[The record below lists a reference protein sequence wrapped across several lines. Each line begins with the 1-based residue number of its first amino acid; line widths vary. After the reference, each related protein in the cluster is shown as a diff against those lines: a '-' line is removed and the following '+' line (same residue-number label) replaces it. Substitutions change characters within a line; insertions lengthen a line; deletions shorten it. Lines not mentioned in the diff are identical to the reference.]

1 MLEPQV
7 SRKIQYFWIKAISG
21 PSSRVWALCIWN
33 NASAGFMAPELLEKK
48 EYDYTVDYFTLGV
61 TLYEMIA
68 AKGPFRVRGEKV
80 LNALLWLTAVLHM
93 MKMLVSFDFI
103 QVENTEVA
111 RRIINDAVSY
121 TPKFTKECKD
131 ICEGLMEKDPAK
143 RLGFKNNN
151 CDVLKTQPF
160 FKEIN
165 WGRLEAGERHPSI
178 IYLHFTHQCSSKR
191 NSPATICP
199 GS

>member
-1 MLEPQV
+1 M
-7 SRKIQYFWIKAISG
+7 A
-21 PSSRVWALCIWN
+21 
-33 NASAGFMAPELLEKK
+33 AGFMAPELLEKK

-80 LNALLWLTAVLHM
+80 PDTFPQLAAVVHVTQ
-93 MKMLVSFDFI
+93 MLCPFVFI

-121 TPKFTKECKD
+121 CPKFTKECKD

-143 RLGFKNNN
+143 RLGFSNNS
-151 CDVLKTQPF
+151 CDVLKSQAF
-160 FKEIN
+160 FKEIT
-165 WGRLEAGERHPSI
+165 WGRLEAGEQPKKSTHPPSAVC
-178 IYLHFTHQCSSKR
+178 LH
-191 NSPATICP
+191 
-199 GS
+199 

>member
-1 MLEPQV
+1 
-7 SRKIQYFWIKAISG
+7 
-21 PSSRVWALCIWN
+21 
-33 NASAGFMAPELLEKK
+33 MAPELLEKK

-80 LNALLWLTAVLHM
+80 LNTPLWLMAVLHM
-93 MKMLVSFDFI
+93 MKMLFSFDFI

-121 TPKFTKECKD
+121 TPKFTKECKN

-151 CDVLKTQPF
+151 CDVLKSQLF

-165 WGRLEAGERHPSI
+165 WGRLEAGERHPKIPPPI
-178 IYLHFTHQCSSKR
+178 ICTLFAFNSSVFL
-191 NSPATICP
+191 
-199 GS
+199 